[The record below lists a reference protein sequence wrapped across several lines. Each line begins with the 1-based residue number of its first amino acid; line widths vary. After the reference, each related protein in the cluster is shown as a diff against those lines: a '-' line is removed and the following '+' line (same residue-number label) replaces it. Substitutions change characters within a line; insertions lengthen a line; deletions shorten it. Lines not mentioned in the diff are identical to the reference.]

1 MPEKVLEGL
10 IHRVEQDA
18 EVLAVILFGSRVRGE
33 ATEASDTDVCLVLPD
48 RRYAPLHLSRKK
60 LEYLKI
66 GGLDIQIYQQLPLYI
81 RHRVIKEGTIIYV
94 RDEEGLYEL
103 AFRTAQAFEDFRH
116 RYYSYLQQVAYVGS

>member
-1 MPEKVLEGL
+1 MIEKPLARL
-10 IHRVEQDA
+10 LSKTKQDPGI
-18 EVLAVILFGSRVRGE
+18 LAVILFGSQARGE
-33 ATEASDTDVCLVLPD
+33 STPASDLDVCLVLQD
-48 RRYAPLHLSRKK
+48 RRYTPLHLSRKK

-66 GGLDIQIYQQLPLYI
+66 EGLDIQVYQQLPLYI

-116 RYYSYLQQVAYVGS
+116 RYYSYLQQVAHVGS